1 MKLFPKEKAYE
12 NLFQKPEYFQV
23 YFLCIVFC
31 FWFSTYIYVPVFGV
45 YLDFLNFGYYEI
57 GLVMGSYGIMQ
68 IALRLPLGIIAEKY
82 KIDGKLLVAFGF
94 LTAIISVFLLALSHQ
109 FLRIFLGR
117 LLAGVTAA
125 MWVIITIWYSS
136 SFEKKQSL
144 KAMGHLQATTVA
156 SQFISMALSGWIG
169 KLMGYTSLFWIS
181 EFFAIIGLFLVILLP
196 GAASIERIEK
206 KQAAKPD
213 EQAVVQL
220 FKDRKLWSL
229 SVLSMLSHAVLFT
242 TIFGFS
248 PVYFDSLNSHSSAIV
263 LLIISF
269 MLPHTLA
276 PMFMAKKKGSL
287 PKPFFVMFCCFC
299 IAAGSLFL
307 LSYTDNW
314 IIYCLLHAVFGLFL
328 GFIFPILLDQVY
340 KIENLTVPKIVMG
353 FYQSVYSIGIVSG
366 PIAAG
371 YMARQMDM
379 KYIFIMS
386 AMILLFGGL
395 VSLMENNIE
404 QNNA

>member
-1 MKLFPKEKAYE
+1 
-12 NLFQKPEYFQV
+12 
-23 YFLCIVFC
+23 
-31 FWFSTYIYVPVFGV
+31 
-45 YLDFLNFGYYEI
+45 
-57 GLVMGSYGIMQ
+57 
-68 IALRLPLGIIAEKY
+68 
-82 KIDGKLLVAFGF
+82 
-94 LTAIISVFLLALSHQ
+94 
-109 FLRIFLGR
+109 
-117 LLAGVTAA
+117 
-125 MWVIITIWYSS
+125 
-136 SFEKKQSL
+136 
-144 KAMGHLQATTVA
+144 MGHLQATTVA
-156 SQFISMALSGWIG
+156 SQFISMALSGWIV

-248 PVYFDSLNSHSSAIV
+248 PVYFDNLNCHSSVIV

-299 IAAGSLFL
+299 IAAGWLFL

-379 KYIFIMS
+379 NYIFIMS